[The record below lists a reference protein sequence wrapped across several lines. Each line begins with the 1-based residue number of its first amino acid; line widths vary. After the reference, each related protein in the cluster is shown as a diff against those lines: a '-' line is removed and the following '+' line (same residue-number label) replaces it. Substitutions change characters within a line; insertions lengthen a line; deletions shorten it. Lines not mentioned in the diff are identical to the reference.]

1 MPGATTGSPHAAGSS
16 SCRSPLPEETARCS
30 SARSSGTGC
39 VGSRTRRTGDSRAP
53 RSTCS
58 WHGPGSTSGFR
69 VELADLGASFAEG
82 GNLPSWLEAIDVVVA
97 EGLADGQVAEARH
110 ALGLFA
116 ATLERG
122 PSAAG
127 EAARVL
133 LDARVR
139 LAADDDVDAVRDAAA
154 ALRAHGAPWPLL
166 KCLWLLGP
174 RAIATEEVEE
184 DRLRRRLGLPPGGR
198 RRFGSSPKP
207 GPRPP
212 RWTPAVIA

>member
-1 MPGATTGSPHAAGSS
+1 MPIAAARGDRALLERAVEWYGLRGLPDTPYGRLS
-16 SCRSPLPEETARCS
+16 RSAVDVLVAR
-30 SARSSGTGC
+30 AGL
-39 VGSRTRRTGDSRAP
+39 
-53 RSTCS
+53 
-58 WHGPGSTSGFR
+58 TSGFR

-184 DRLRRRLGLPPGGR
+184 DRLRRRLGLPPGR
-198 RRFGSSPKP
+198 
-207 GPRPP
+207 
-212 RWTPAVIA
+212 TAAVR